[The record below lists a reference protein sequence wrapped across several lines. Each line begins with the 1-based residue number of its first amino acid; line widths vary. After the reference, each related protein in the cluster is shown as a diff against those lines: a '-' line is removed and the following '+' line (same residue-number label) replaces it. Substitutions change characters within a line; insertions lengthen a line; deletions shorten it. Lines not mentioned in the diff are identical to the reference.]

1 MLPSQK
7 TKSFPIQKT
16 ISKDLVLFFNKK
28 PGVLK
33 MTIVVTKKIAPR
45 AVDRNRIKR
54 LLKEAFR
61 EFAQLEGEVKIIV
74 QSNISSLKLGDVL
87 KKLESLIVKIK

>member
-7 TKSFPIQKT
+7 VGNFPTKKAVSN
-16 ISKDLVLFFNKK
+16 DLVLIFRGK
-28 PGVLK
+28 PGAFKL
-33 MTIVVTKKIAPR
+33 TIVVTKKIAPR

-61 EFAQLEGEVKIIV
+61 KPTQLEGEVKLIV
-74 QSNISSLKLGDVL
+74 KSNISGLKLDDVL
-87 KKLESLIVKIK
+87 KKLELLLAKIK